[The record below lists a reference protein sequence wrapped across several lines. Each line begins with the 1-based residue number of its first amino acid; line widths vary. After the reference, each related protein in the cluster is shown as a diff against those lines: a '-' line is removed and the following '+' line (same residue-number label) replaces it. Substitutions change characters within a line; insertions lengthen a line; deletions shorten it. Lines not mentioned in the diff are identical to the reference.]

1 MKKND
6 NGMDELL
13 ELLKSHP
20 HLVGALV
27 FNPTSIKR
35 FLKSKAAQRL
45 LIGVDTRAL
54 LTLMAGPGKDAP
66 VMLCVSR
73 SRILSPFRKCR
84 RPSRAFMKCASRS
97 R

>member
-20 HLVGALV
+20 HLVSALV

-35 FLKSKAAQRL
+35 FLESKAARRL
-45 LIGVDTRAL
+45 LIGVDIRAL
-54 LTLMAGPGKDAP
+54 LAFIAGPAKDAP

-73 SRILSPFRKCR
+73 SRILSPFRRCLGR
-84 RPSRAFMKCASRS
+84 SRPFMKCVARS